1 MSCVLERVPCAVLA
15 WGQGTASASLGRG
28 RGGSVF
34 QGQQAMR
41 TECPQTEN
49 PDPGKSGKGLELT
62 IGIFFA
68 LKV

>member
-28 RGGSVF
+28 RRGSVF